1 MDSLPCTDPVIPLHD
16 LEIDGLPHFIQ
27 VLSLEPQEGEHGVP
41 ISVRIDFSHDS
52 LPLAYVRLLV
62 GDYPVPTNVK
72 EILDEHGGSSG
83 RWQLDA
89 SAPPMSVV
97 GPTNASNQV
106 QIIVEALDD
115 QNTVIESAR
124 CGHFTYWVSQDAF
137 SFPLKM
143 PLQANSTGDLPQAP
157 NRVTRRR
164 ALTTPSSTAHP
175 GITSARTVI
184 QRRSR
189 ANSNARY
196 STVSPGPES
205 SSDRLHTPVLELVT
219 PLSSITSGWSQ
230 EELSSQRRLVR
241 FHKVLQGIRLI
252 VSCEPVSQEYYDS
265 GPSDFAHL
273 PAVISCI
280 YRAETNAYYV
290 TSVDIIYLLERLV
303 EEEFPVEEK
312 NRIRRNLEGLRP
324 TTVSK
329 HKNGQEMFFTMIM
342 DFPDPKPRNIEKD
355 LKVFEW
361 SLLGQALEKIISKY
375 SVHAPPVPS
384 GPVPVSAL
392 GGIPQS
398 RTPIMSRPSPDASVA
413 DLTLG
418 MNVNMFSAAKS
429 EEIDGIDTPQ
439 LYLNDMQYGGNS
451 LHIPRPDM
459 WSRRPSS
466 DSASASGSSGPNT
479 AQWGN
484 LQEQQQNH
492 FDSITTGLNDHYVLS
507 NYTNHEG
514 YPSNYDPFPMNYT
527 LMDKG
532 THEEISAL
540 LLQPVGSALG
550 EDDST
555 SPVVAP
561 DGSITAYA

>member
-1 MDSLPCTDPVIPLHD
+1 
-16 LEIDGLPHFIQ
+16 
-27 VLSLEPQEGEHGVP
+27 
-41 ISVRIDFSHDS
+41 
-52 LPLAYVRLLV
+52 
-62 GDYPVPTNVK
+62 
-72 EILDEHGGSSG
+72 
-83 RWQLDA
+83 
-89 SAPPMSVV
+89 
-97 GPTNASNQV
+97 
-106 QIIVEALDD
+106 
-115 QNTVIESAR
+115 
-124 CGHFTYWVSQDAF
+124 
-137 SFPLKM
+137 
-143 PLQANSTGDLPQAP
+143 
-157 NRVTRRR
+157 
-164 ALTTPSSTAHP
+164 
-175 GITSARTVI
+175 
-184 QRRSR
+184 
-189 ANSNARY
+189 
-196 STVSPGPES
+196 
-205 SSDRLHTPVLELVT
+205 
-219 PLSSITSGWSQ
+219 
-230 EELSSQRRLVR
+230 
-241 FHKVLQGIRLI
+241 
-252 VSCEPVSQEYYDS
+252 
-265 GPSDFAHL
+265 
-273 PAVISCI
+273 
-280 YRAETNAYYV
+280 
-290 TSVDIIYLLERLV
+290 
-303 EEEFPVEEK
+303 
-312 NRIRRNLEGLRP
+312 
-324 TTVSK
+324 
-329 HKNGQEMFFTMIM
+329 
-342 DFPDPKPRNIEKD
+342 
-355 LKVFEW
+355 
-361 SLLGQALEKIISKY
+361 
-375 SVHAPPVPS
+375 
-384 GPVPVSAL
+384 
-392 GGIPQS
+392 
-398 RTPIMSRPSPDASVA
+398 MSRPSPDASVA

>member
-124 CGHFTYWVSQDAF
+124 CGHFTYWVSRKFIPLHFALDLSSHLTPRATEDAF

-355 LKVFEW
+355 LKVCT
-361 SLLGQALEKIISKY
+361 SS
-375 SVHAPPVPS
+375 
-384 GPVPVSAL
+384 
-392 GGIPQS
+392 
-398 RTPIMSRPSPDASVA
+398 
-413 DLTLG
+413 
-418 MNVNMFSAAKS
+418 NVFLR
-429 EEIDGIDTPQ
+429 I
-439 LYLNDMQYGGNS
+439 
-451 LHIPRPDM
+451 H
-459 WSRRPSS
+459 
-466 DSASASGSSGPNT
+466 
-479 AQWGN
+479 
-484 LQEQQQNH
+484 
-492 FDSITTGLNDHYVLS
+492 
-507 NYTNHEG
+507 
-514 YPSNYDPFPMNYT
+514 
-527 LMDKG
+527 
-532 THEEISAL
+532 
-540 LLQPVGSALG
+540 
-550 EDDST
+550 
-555 SPVVAP
+555 
-561 DGSITAYA
+561 